1 MIEHVTHGDQT
12 LAIIIRADFKKE
24 GIEFVTPGEYSQQL
38 AYMNRP
44 EGYRIQPHVH
54 NPVHRELND
63 TMEVLFIKS
72 GRVQIDFYDNDK
84 NHLEDRVVSAGD
96 TILLASGGHGFR
108 MLEASEIIEVKQ
120 GPYAGENDKTRF
132 GE

>member
-1 MIEHVTHGDQT
+1 MIEHVTQGDQI
-12 LAIIIRADFKKE
+12 LAIIIRANFKKE
-24 GIEFVTPGEYSQQL
+24 GIEFVTPDDYSQQL

-54 NPVHRELND
+54 NPVRRELND
-63 TMEVLFIKS
+63 TMEVLFIRS
-72 GRVQIDFYDNDK
+72 GRVQIDFYDQEK
-84 NHLEDRVVSAGD
+84 NHLEDREVATGD
-96 TILLASGGHGFR
+96 TVLLTSGGHGFT
-108 MLEASEIIEVKQ
+108 MLESTEMIEVKQ